1 MILSKK
7 SEKGFTLI
15 EVLVAM
21 SILMI
26 IATIFFKTIN
36 TSIISNH
43 NNNKRIDTLNIAQ
56 TEIESIEQKIKDG
69 DKLSSEKTW
78 KKTSEIPLECR
89 ESECESDIHKK
100 CEVAIIDDNNLDS
113 YIREKDNYKYKVKLY
128 LHRKMLGNKYLYTVK
143 VDINLI
149 DKDND
154 YASLSTKIYSN

>member
-21 SILMI
+21 SILMV

-43 NNNKRIDTLNIAQ
+43 NNNKRIDAMNIAQ
-56 TEIESIEQKIKDG
+56 IEIESIEQKIKNG
-69 DKLSSEKTW
+69 DKLSGEITWEKI
-78 KKTSEIPLECR
+78 SDIPVKCN
-89 ESECESDIHKK
+89 ESECEGDLHKK
-100 CEVAIIDDNNLDS
+100 CEVATIDDNDLNS

-128 LHRKMLGNKYLYTVK
+128 LHRKNLGNKYLYTVK
-143 VDINLI
+143 VDVNLI
-149 DKDND
+149 DKDNN